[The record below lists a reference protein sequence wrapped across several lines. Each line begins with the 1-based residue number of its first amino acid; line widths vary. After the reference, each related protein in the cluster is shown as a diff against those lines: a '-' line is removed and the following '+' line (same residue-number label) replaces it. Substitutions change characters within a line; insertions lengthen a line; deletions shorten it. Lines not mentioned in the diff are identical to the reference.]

1 METSVYFEGEVTAR
15 GSKTVFSSFQIREK
29 LAVFY
34 AGVFSHEYSKLWLQT
49 ELWKGKW
56 TRWAKSNR
64 NWSTF
69 WLIGENG

>member
-34 AGVFSHEYSKLWLQT
+34 AGVFSHEYSKL
-49 ELWKGKW
+49 
-56 TRWAKSNR
+56 
-64 NWSTF
+64 
-69 WLIGENG
+69 